1 MSEKQP
7 FVPGTNWNDKE
18 FLAMVKDD
26 LSTPLEK
33 ALAQR
38 LAGLITAYGNLD
50 QWWRD
55 YTAEQGRYITG
66 ELKEDDLTL
75 ERPGRDDVEWGLS
88 PEYRE
93 FFPESL
99 GFWGF

>member
-1 MSEKQP
+1 MSAKKQ
-7 FVPGTNWNDKE
+7 FIPGTNWNDKE
-18 FLAMVKDD
+18 FLAMVRDS

-55 YTAEQGRYITG
+55 YTAEQGLYITG
-66 ELKEDDLTL
+66 ELKEDELTL
-75 ERPGRDDVEWGLS
+75 DRPERDDVEWG
-88 PEYRE
+88 
-93 FFPESL
+93 FFPDSR
-99 GFWGF
+99 GF